1 MRPRGV
7 SLPGLVC
14 GLSLLCSGAACA
26 DPGSITAVRRDVV
39 VSQAL
44 QGRVVAVLSDVRVAA
59 RVSGDVV
66 VWGGN
71 VSFAP
76 GGSVAGDLL
85 VFGGK
90 IETPAGGQ
98 VPVEGRVSTPGSLLA
113 IYLSEM
119 RRAPWEGAG
128 TGSTVLGGLHLVA
141 LSVWLAVALGLLFF
155 FASPLARAA
164 MSADDDWTGSLAA
177 GALGVLT
184 LFLAA
189 GAALSLL
196 PSALA
201 IPIALASAAVAV
213 VAKVFGMAALFL
225 LLGQKLLKSV
235 APARRPAALAA
246 GFVVLGGL
254 SLVPLL
260 GALVW
265 SAASIVAVGVA
276 LMSRFGTPRYRVAF
290 P

>member
-1 MRPRGV
+1 MSPPGRRAPAILF
-7 SLPGLVC
+7 SALLLLPV
-14 GLSLLCSGAACA
+14 AAKA
-26 DPGSITAVRRDVV
+26 APGSITSVRRDVV

-44 QGRVVAVLSDVRVAA
+44 AGRVVAVLADVRIAA

-85 VFGGK
+85 VFGGT
-90 IETPAGGQ
+90 IEAPQGAAL
-98 VPVEGRVSTPGSLLA
+98 PVEGRVSTPGSLLRL
-113 IYLSEM
+113 YLSEM
-119 RRAPWEGAG
+119 RRAPWEGASVG
-128 TGSTVLGGLHLVA
+128 PSILGGLHLLA
-141 LSVWLAVALGLLFF
+141 LSVWLAVALLLLYF
-155 FASPLARAA
+155 FASPLSRAA
-164 MSADDDWTGSLAA
+164 MSAEDDWPGSLAA

-196 PSALA
+196 PSAIA

-213 VAKVFGMAALFL
+213 VAKIFGMAALFL

-246 GFVVLGGL
+246 GFVVLGGV
-254 SLVPLL
+254 SLVPFV

-276 LMSRFGTPRYRVAF
+276 LLSRFGTPRYRIAF
-290 P
+290 